1 MQLTTALEGFWLSKA
16 RTLSQNTVNDY
27 NHTYGRFIRFLAAQH
42 VEDLE
47 TVTPQ
52 HIEAFL
58 AWLASDCGLAPKTIL
73 NHWIALS
80 ALWTWG
86 EKTLELPHIIRGRVA
101 PPRVRRQQ
109 PEPYTH
115 ENVKRMIEACDQ
127 TDHWRTKPGVRTRRS
142 TAKRDKAILFTLLDT
157 GLRASELCDL
167 RIEDYDKSIGKLI
180 VRKGKG
186 GKGRSVFLGYTARSA
201 LWRYLEDRQR
211 RRKQDTGDSKLDKT
225 DGLFTTSTGRHLT
238 RDNLLHMIQAVGRR
252 ADVSGATV
260 HRWRHTFAINMLRN
274 GCNPYALQELLGH
287 SDMET
292 VRLYLKIVDQDLRG
306 AVASA
311 SPADQWR
318 L

>member
-1 MQLTTALEGFWLSKA
+1 MTTIIPTAALFAS
-16 RTLSQNTVNDY
+16 SP
-27 NHTYGRFIRFLAAQH
+27 AQH
-42 VEDLE
+42 VEDIE

-52 HIEAFL
+52 HINAFL
-58 AWLASDCGLAPKTIL
+58 TWLDTDQGLAPKTIL

-80 ALWTWG
+80 ALWTWA
-86 EKTLELPHIIRGRVA
+86 EKEIELPHIIRGRVA

-109 PEPYTH
+109 PEPYTQ

-201 LWRYLEDRQR
+201 LWRVPGRSAAPAQAGHRRQQARQDRRAIHHRQR
-211 RRKQDTGDSKLDKT
+211 
-225 DGLFTTSTGRHLT
+225 
-238 RDNLLHMIQAVGRR
+238 
-252 ADVSGATV
+252 
-260 HRWRHTFAINMLRN
+260 
-274 GCNPYALQELLGH
+274 P
-287 SDMET
+287 
-292 VRLYLKIVDQDLRG
+292 
-306 AVASA
+306 
-311 SPADQWR
+311 SPDP
-318 L
+318 